1 MENSKQV
8 SELIQMLSKKPI
20 CEGKIQANASKYI
33 LMASQTGEATA
44 VDNDNEILSDMFGGY
59 NAFGADTRIIDNK
72 TIVRNLKTDKLE
84 LREKIFVDKPVRK

>member
-8 SELIQMLSKKPI
+8 GEIINNLSKKFK
-20 CEGKIQANASKYI
+20 GKIQPNPNKYVI
-33 LMASQTGEATA
+33 MASQNQPGPI
-44 VDNDNEILSDMFGGY
+44 DNENEILSDMFGGY
-59 NAFGADTRIIDNK
+59 NAFGQDMRVIDTK